1 MLLAR
6 QNERAKGDIIPKI
19 ILTRKKRSR
28 TRRVRELHSWAQAHV
43 RSILILYAYACV
55 GGTGMRALKSEFAGT
70 PQAHCLPAALACPYN
85 RVHETMATWV
95 IQTHSQRSRGAHTAS
110 MSALHINCTATGRD
124 GVYNLVRHGVLLNG
138 RYGARKLVK
147 PNEHVSPAQ
156 QIIREEIWQGRTASM
171 SALYAKCAATGRE
184 SA

>member
-1 MLLAR
+1 
-6 QNERAKGDIIPKI
+6 
-19 ILTRKKRSR
+19 
-28 TRRVRELHSWAQAHV
+28 
-43 RSILILYAYACV
+43 LY
-55 GGTGMRALKSEFAGT
+55 R
-70 PQAHCLPAALACPYN
+70 H
-85 RVHETMATWV
+85 R
-95 IQTHSQRSRGAHTAS
+95 
-110 MSALHINCTATGRD
+110 RD